1 MPPRVVSLQACPRM
15 PRRLQQLHLSTSTPR
30 SPASRRALGW
40 SRAGSSA
47 SCTPS
52 CQLLASAASL
62 FPWCGRIRPYPG
74 MAAPALGRWASVGGK
89 GGACLGRFAS
99 NNVHPWQSWAGG
111 RSTGL
116 DSRAPE
122 ATASSWSHYP
132 SLSQVPQILEAQ
144 VAQLPTSL
152 GPRGPQRVGCV
163 RTGALVT

>member
-30 SPASRRALGW
+30 SPASQRALGW

-62 FPWCGRIRPYPG
+62 FSVVREDTAVSWDGCTSSGHVGFCGR
-74 MAAPALGRWASVGGK
+74 K
-89 GGACLGRFAS
+89 GGVCLGRFAS

-111 RSTGL
+111 RSAGL
-116 DSRAPE
+116 DSRAPG

-132 SLSQVPQILEAQ
+132 CLSQVPQILEAQ

-163 RTGALVT
+163 RTGALVM